1 MENKSEVREI
11 YAKNPKQYLMETDKG
26 TRDVFTGA
34 LEFGELHSLV
44 MSKANRKEMLR
55 YVTLMDD
62 YPEDRLDQ
70 FDWAVHDAINSIYHN
85 DCDIMSIP
93 MIIRTMS
100 GNPHLK
106 PSEKQ
111 VERVLEIVKRLL
123 STGIDIVY
131 DEEVEAYQFINEGDG
146 WHYYGTLISGEITT
160 AIINGRMV
168 DSCLHLHREPI
179 LATLARKK
187 KQISTIDMRMLNTP
201 ISMSEEN
208 IVLRNY
214 LLSRIEQCRHNKQ
227 QELLSNRT
235 IVLQAVYKTF
245 HASQHEYTRKSR
257 IREKIERLLMYWSAE
272 KFIMDYVITD
282 EKIFIAFHPDQ
293 FLGDCLNL

>member
-1 MENKSEVREI
+1 MEDKSELQKI
-11 YAKNPKQYLMETDKG
+11 YARNPKHYLMETDKG
-26 TRDVFTGA
+26 ARDVFSGEFPTG
-34 LEFGELHSLV
+34 EPQSLV
-44 MSKANRKEMLR
+44 MSKPARTEIWR

-70 FDWAVHDAINSIYHN
+70 FDWSVHDAINSFYHN
-85 DCDIMSIP
+85 GCNIMSIP

-111 VERVLEIVKRLL
+111 VERVLTIVKRLL
-123 STGIDIVY
+123 STSIDIVY
-131 DEEVEAYQFINEGDG
+131 DQEAEAYHFTDEGDG
-146 WHYYGTLISGEITT
+146 WHYYGTLLCGEMTT
-160 AIINGRMV
+160 AIINGKMV

-235 IVLQAVYKTF
+235 IVLEAVYKTF
-245 HASQHEYTRKSR
+245 HVSQYEYTRKSR
-257 IREKIERLLMYWSAE
+257 IREKIEKLLQYWTAE

-282 EKIFIAFHPDQ
+282 ERILIAFHPDQ
-293 FLGDCLNL
+293 VLGTV